1 MASSAD
7 KKREDDYRA
16 EDDLRTLE
24 RAAEVSAD
32 GGRMEACARVH
43 KRKQNAAARVGR
55 LFSKRGGGRSARA

>member
-1 MASSAD
+1 MTSAD
-7 KKREDDYRA
+7 KRREEDSRG

-43 KRKQNAAARVGR
+43 KRKQSAAQRVGR
-55 LFSKRGGGRSARA
+55 LFSKRGGGRAARA

>member
-1 MASSAD
+1 MTSSD

-32 GGRMEACARVH
+32 DNRMQACARVH
-43 KRKQNAAARVGR
+43 KRKQNAAQRVGR
-55 LFSKRGGGRSARA
+55 LFSKRGGARSARA